1 MSLIID
7 LILVLVAA
15 AAIYLGVSRGFV
27 RSVMHFTSLLI
38 AVAAVYFLTQ
48 PFSVWVNQTFIDGK
62 LSTEVESAIS
72 SIISAGEE
80 KLQLSMVLGERPEAL
95 EDIAKRFDVKLD
107 DIEQHYTANLSGFA
121 DSDAIEDIS
130 DKIASPAEKAISN
143 IIAAIV
149 IFLGTLIILKFIV
162 FLLDLLCHI
171 PGLKHLN
178 KLLGLVFGICSAFVS
193 LFIVANLTVGLIHA
207 LESVNSNLFNDE
219 AINGSFILRLLTDY
233 NLIFVK

>member
-27 RSVMHFTSLLI
+27 RSVMHFASLII

-80 KLQLSMVLGERPEAL
+80 KLQLSMVLGERPQAL
-95 EDIAKRFDVKLD
+95 EDVAERFSVNLD
-107 DIEQHYTANLSGFA
+107 EIEEHYSANLSAFE
-121 DSDAIEDIS
+121 DSIAIEDIS

-149 IFLGTLIILKFIV
+149 IFIGTLIVLKFVV

-178 KLLGLVFGICSAFVS
+178 KLLGLVFGICSAVVS
-193 LFIVANLTVGLIHA
+193 VFIIANLAVGLIHA
-207 LESVNSNLFNDE
+207 LETMNDSLFNQGVID
-219 AINGSFILRLLTDY
+219 GSFIIRFLNSY
-233 NLIFVK
+233 NLIL